1 MLYLEIQV
9 LYVWCLLFSKEN
21 QLFKSLPSDV
31 QSLIGKMHKLFYE
44 LITLLKDFF
53 LPQPDFCQQDS
64 FMVYK
69 SLLNNIGKYFIFFNT
84 LFFETSIV
92 SSTINQQPLS
102 LSLTVNKDTLI
113 TFYKP
118 DSCSLN
124 EDLIITIR
132 NYQGKFLW
140 QGELV
145 YKLIHEYFIYI
156 LSIYL

>member
-1 MLYLEIQV
+1 
-9 LYVWCLLFSKEN
+9 
-21 QLFKSLPSDV
+21 
-31 QSLIGKMHKLFYE
+31 
-44 LITLLKDFF
+44 
-53 LPQPDFCQQDS
+53 
-64 FMVYK
+64 
-69 SLLNNIGKYFIFFNT
+69 LNNIGKYFIFFNT